1 MKITIMKVL
10 TITIYILAVIAFSSI
25 VFGFIRN
32 KQLERVRFG
41 EIENV
46 VFKIYDCIDKGNYV
60 DLYYYSYEGRW
71 IEKSSGFGKP
81 KSYSLDGLIDK
92 NIFIE
97 HAIEDYG
104 KNGWRVHFSSLE
116 ITDVTTISRADFASE
131 FSHENEI
138 LNYFDYENY
147 IKGIY
152 IVNVK
157 GYIIGSCA
165 IANWEKKL
173 PLIWT
178 GQSWKAIVT
187 GTPEDLNPIHREQWL
202 TDIKFRITN
211 FG

>member
-1 MKITIMKVL
+1 MTV
-10 TITIYILAVIAFSSI
+10 TIYILALIAFSSI
-25 VFGFIRN
+25 IFGFFRN

-41 EIENV
+41 EIETV

-71 IEKSSGFGKP
+71 IEKSGEIGKP

-104 KNGWRVHFSSLE
+104 KNGWRLHFLSLG

-131 FSHENEI
+131 FSHENGI
-138 LNYFDYENY
+138 LDYIDYENY
-147 IKGIY
+147 IKSIY

-165 IANWEKKL
+165 ITDWEKKL

-187 GTPEDLNPIHREQWL
+187 GTPEDLSPLHREQWL
-202 TDIKFRITN
+202 TDINFRIAN